1 MKTYYHDHFEHTIP
15 GYALRFVLTFG
26 LIIYHIVFFSTA
38 NAQSAVYKLSAFIL
52 WFVSGFLI
60 REVRKLI
67 YWPDNQ
73 LNNTDGFILKKEI
86 AKGTFDFWRI
96 HYEVYINHPVSNKTM
111 VISIEKPVFDTLN
124 EGDKISLMFNKQSD
138 LMVNLCLN
146 TQNYHKNPVK

>member
-1 MKTYYHDHFEHTIP
+1 MYWSD
-15 GYALRFVLTFG
+15 
-26 LIIYHIVFFSTA
+26 S
-38 NAQSAVYKLSAFIL
+38 QS
-52 WFVSGFLI
+52 
-60 REVRKLI
+60 
-67 YWPDNQ
+67 
-73 LNNTDGFILKKEI
+73 NNTDGFILKKEI
-86 AKGTFDFWRI
+86 TKGTFDFWRI